1 MTIRD
6 QIKQHSDGLTCFAI
20 LWAVP
25 LFVVNLEAPDN
36 FPLLCVALAVLAG
49 GLFFTLVVMMR
60 RIPCPRCKRPLGSI
74 ASKVAKRGLR
84 LGTGCPHCGVS
95 FDEQMTP

>member
-36 FPLLCVALAVLAG
+36 FPLLCVALAARYGMPSL
-49 GLFFTLVVMMR
+49 R
-60 RIPCPRCKRPLGSI
+60 REL
-74 ASKVAKRGLR
+74 
-84 LGTGCPHCGVS
+84 
-95 FDEQMTP
+95 